1 MDLERV
7 LAESEVVCTEDEVAT
22 AFDRMA
28 SEIRAVLKDS
38 NPVVLCVML
47 GGLIPTARL
56 LVRFDFPLELDYV
69 HATRY
74 RGDTTG
80 KDLHWRAKPAT
91 ALKGREVLVIDD
103 ILDEG
108 ITLSGVLDFCRAE
121 GAKTVL
127 SAVLVE
133 KQHERKKTLRQADFT
148 GLKVD
153 DRYVFGCGMD
163 YHDCFRNLRSIHAVR
178 ES

>member
-1 MDLERV
+1 M
-7 LAESEVVCTEDEVAT
+7 LAESEVVCTEEEVAA

-28 SEIRAVLKDS
+28 TEIRAVLKDS

-56 LVRFDFPLELDYV
+56 LVRFDFQLELDYV

-74 RGDTTG
+74 RGDTRG
-80 KDLHWRAKPAT
+80 HDLHWRAQPAT
-91 ALKGREVLVIDD
+91 ALTGREVLVIDD

-108 ITLSGVLDFCRAE
+108 ITLAGVLDFCRQQ
-121 GAKTVL
+121 GTNTVR
-127 SAVLVE
+127 SAVLVD
-133 KQHERKKTLRQADFT
+133 KQHGRKKSLQRADFT
-148 GLKVD
+148 GLEVD

-163 YHDCFRNLRSIHAVR
+163 YRDRFRNLRSIHAVR
-178 ES
+178 ET

>member
-1 MDLERV
+1 M
-7 LAESEVVCTEDEVAT
+7 LAESEVLCTDAEVAA

-28 SEIRAVLKDS
+28 AEIRGVLKDS

-56 LVRFDFPLELDYV
+56 LVRFDFPLELDYL

-74 RGDTTG
+74 RGDTRG
-80 KDLHWRAKPAT
+80 RDLHWRARPAT
-91 ALKGREVLVIDD
+91 DLNGRDVLVIDD

-108 ITLSGVLDFCRAE
+108 ITLAAVLGYCRQQ
-121 GAKTVL
+121 GASSVR
-127 SAVLVE
+127 SAVLVD
-133 KQHERKKTLRQADFT
+133 KRHGRKKALEHADFT
-148 GLKVD
+148 GLEVD

-163 YHDCFRNLRSIHAVR
+163 YKDCFRNLRSIHAVN

>member
-1 MDLERV
+1 M
-7 LAESEVVCTEDEVAT
+7 LAESEVVCTEQEVVA

-28 SEIRAVLKDS
+28 AEIRAVLKDA
-38 NPVVLCVML
+38 NPVILCVML

-74 RGDTTG
+74 RGDTRG
-80 KDLHWRAKPAT
+80 RELHWRARPNTSLA
-91 ALKGREVLVIDD
+91 GRDVLVIDD

-108 ITLSGVLDFCRAE
+108 ITLAGVLDFCRE
-121 GAKTVL
+121 RGAKTVR

-133 KQHERKKTLRQADFT
+133 KQHGRKKSLQRADFT
-148 GLKVD
+148 GLQVD

-163 YHDCFRNLRSIHAVR
+163 YRDSFRNLRSVHALR
-178 ES
+178 EF

>member
-1 MDLERV
+1 M
-7 LAESEVVCTEDEVAT
+7 LAKAEVVCTEAEVAA

-28 SEIRAVLKDS
+28 DEIRDVLGDT

-56 LVRFDFPLELDYV
+56 LARFDFPLEFDYV

-74 RGDTTG
+74 RGETRG
-80 KDLHWRAKPAT
+80 RDLHWRAKPAT
-91 ALKGREVLVIDD
+91 ALKGRHVLVIDD

-108 ITLSGVLDFCRAE
+108 ITLAGVLDFCRGE
-121 GAKTVL
+121 GAKSVRC
-127 SAVLVE
+127 AVLVD
-133 KQHERKKTLRQADFT
+133 KRHGRKKALEHADFT
-148 GLKVD
+148 GLEVD

-163 YHDCFRNLRSIHAVR
+163 YRDRFRNLRSIYAVR

>member
-1 MDLERV
+1 V
-7 LAESEVVCTEDEVAT
+7 LAESELVCTEEEVAA

-28 SEIRAVLKDS
+28 AEIRAELEDA

-56 LVRFDFPLELDYV
+56 LFRFDFRLELDYV

-74 RGDTTG
+74 RGDIRG
-80 KDLHWRAKPAT
+80 RELYWRVKPAT
-91 ALKGREVLVIDD
+91 PLAGRHVLVIDD

-108 ITLSGVLDFCRAE
+108 ITLAGVLDFCRE
-121 GAKTVL
+121 QGAATVR
-127 SAVLVE
+127 SAVLVD
-133 KQHERKKTLRQADFT
+133 KQHERRKSLQRADFT
-148 GLKVD
+148 GLEVD

-163 YHDCFRNLRSIHAVR
+163 YRDRFRNLRSIRAVQG
-178 ES
+178 S

>member
-1 MDLERV
+1 M
-7 LAESEVVCTEDEVAT
+7 VCTEEEVSA

-28 SEIRAVLKDS
+28 AEIRGVLKDT

-74 RGDTTG
+74 RGDTRG
-80 KDLHWRAKPAT
+80 RELHWRARPAT
-91 ALKGREVLVIDD
+91 ALAGRDVLVIDD

-108 ITLSGVLDFCRAE
+108 ITLAGVLEFCSDQ
-121 GAKTVL
+121 GAKTVR
-127 SAVLVE
+127 SAVLVD
-133 KQHERKKTLRQADFT
+133 KQHGRKISLQRADFT
-148 GLKVD
+148 GLEVD

-163 YHDCFRNLRSIHAVR
+163 YRNCFRNLGSIHAVR

>member
-1 MDLERV
+1 M
-7 LAESEVVCTEDEVAT
+7 LAESEVVCTEEEVAA

-28 SEIRAVLKDS
+28 AEIRAVLKDA

-74 RGDTTG
+74 RGDTRG
-80 KDLHWRAKPAT
+80 HELHWRARPAT
-91 ALKGREVLVIDD
+91 VLTGRDVLVIDD

-108 ITLSGVLDFCRAE
+108 ITLAGVLDFCRDQ
-121 GAKTVL
+121 GAKTVR
-127 SAVLVE
+127 SAVLVD
-133 KQHERKKTLRQADFT
+133 KRHGRKKSLQRADFT
-148 GLKVD
+148 GLEVD

-163 YHDCFRNLRSIHAVR
+163 YRDCFRNLRSIHAVR
-178 ES
+178 GS

>member
-1 MDLERV
+1 M
-7 LAESEVVCTEDEVAT
+7 LAESEVVCTEEEVGK

-28 SEIRAVLKDS
+28 AEIRAELKDS

-74 RGDTTG
+74 RGDIQG
-80 KDLHWRAKPAT
+80 SELHWRARPAT
-91 ALKGREVLVIDD
+91 PLAGRDVLVIDD

-108 ITLSGVLDFCRAE
+108 ITLAGVLDFCRE
-121 GAKTVL
+121 QGAATVR
-127 SAVLVE
+127 SAVLVD
-133 KQHERKKTLRQADFT
+133 KRHGRKKSLQRADFT
-148 GLKVD
+148 GLEVD

-163 YHDCFRNLRSIHAVR
+163 YRDRFRNLGSIRAVR

>member
-1 MDLERV
+1 M
-7 LAESEVVCTEDEVAT
+7 CTEEEVAT

-28 SEIRAVLKDS
+28 AGIRAELKET

-74 RGDTTG
+74 RGDTRG
-80 KDLHWRAKPAT
+80 RDLHWRARPAT
-91 ALKGREVLVIDD
+91 PLAGRHVLVIDD

-108 ITLSGVLDFCRAE
+108 ITLAGVLEFCRE
-121 GAKTVL
+121 QGAVTVR
-127 SAVLVE
+127 SAVLVD
-133 KQHERKKTLRQADFT
+133 KKHGRKKSLRRADFT
-148 GLKVD
+148 GLEVD

-163 YHDCFRNLRSIHAVR
+163 YRDRFRNLRSIRAVR

>member
-1 MDLERV
+1 V
-7 LAESEVVCTEDEVAT
+7 LAESELVCTEEEVAT

-28 SEIRAVLKDS
+28 AEIRTELKDT

-74 RGDTTG
+74 RGDTRG
-80 KDLHWRAKPAT
+80 SELHWRARPAT
-91 ALKGREVLVIDD
+91 PLAGRDVLVIDD

-108 ITLSGVLDFCRAE
+108 ITLAGVLDFCRQQ
-121 GAKTVL
+121 GAATVR
-127 SAVLVE
+127 SAVLVD
-133 KQHERKKTLRQADFT
+133 KQHGRKKSLQRADFT
-148 GLKVD
+148 GLEVD

-163 YHDCFRNLRSIHAVR
+163 YRDRFRNLKSIRAVR

>member
-1 MDLERV
+1 M
-7 LAESEVVCTEDEVAT
+7 LAESEVVCTEEEVAT

-28 SEIRAVLKDS
+28 AEIGAVLKDS

-74 RGDTTG
+74 RGDTKG
-80 KDLHWRAKPAT
+80 RDLHWRAQPAT
-91 ALKGREVLVIDD
+91 ALTGREVLVIDD

-108 ITLSGVLDFCRAE
+108 ITLAGVLDFCRQQ
-121 GAKTVL
+121 GAKTVR
-127 SAVLVE
+127 SAVLVD
-133 KQHERKKTLRQADFT
+133 KQHGRKKALQRADFT
-148 GLKVD
+148 GLEVD

-163 YHDCFRNLRSIHAVR
+163 YRDCFRNLRSIHAVR
-178 ES
+178 KT

>member
-1 MDLERV
+1 V
-7 LAESEVVCTEDEVAT
+7 LANSETVCTADEVSA
-22 AFDRMA
+22 ALDRMA
-28 SEIRAVLKDS
+28 SEIGATVGDR

-56 LVRFDFPLELDYV
+56 LGRFEFSLELDYV

-74 RGDTTG
+74 RGDVKG
-80 KDLHWRAKPAT
+80 HDLHWRAHPAT
-91 ALKGREVLVIDD
+91 PLEGREVLIIDD

-108 ITLSGVLDFCRAE
+108 VTLAGVLAYCRE
-121 GAKTVL
+121 QGARAVY
-127 SAVLVE
+127 SAVLVDKEHGRE
-133 KQHERKKTLRQADFT
+133 KTVARADFT

-163 YHDCFRNLRSIHAVR
+163 YKGRFRNLRSIHAVQDT
-178 ES
+178 

>member
-1 MDLERV
+1 MLEQ
-7 LAESEVVCTEDEVAT
+7 SEVVWTEDQVT
-22 AFDRMA
+22 AALDRMA
-28 SEIRAVLKDS
+28 AEISAALGGA

-56 LVRFDFPLELDYV
+56 LGRFDFPLELDYI

-74 RGDTTG
+74 RGDTRG
-80 KDLHWRAKPAT
+80 HDLHWRARPGTELA
-91 ALKGREVLVIDD
+91 GRDVLVIDD

-108 ITLSGVLDFCRAE
+108 ITLAGVLAFCRE
-121 GAKTVL
+121 QGASAVR
-127 SAVLVE
+127 SAVLVD
-133 KQHERKKTLRQADFT
+133 KRHGRTKALERADFT
-148 GLKVD
+148 GLEVD

-163 YHDCFRNLRSIHAVR
+163 YRDCFRNLRSIRALR

>member
-1 MDLERV
+1 M
-7 LAESEVVCTEDEVAT
+7 LAESEVVCTEDEVAA

-28 SEIRAVLKDS
+28 AEIRTVLKDS

-56 LVRFDFPLELDYV
+56 LARFDFPLELDYV

-74 RGDTTG
+74 RGDTRG
-80 KDLHWRAKPAT
+80 RELHWRAKPAT
-91 ALKGREVLVIDD
+91 ALAGRDVLVIDD

-108 ITLSGVLDFCRAE
+108 ITLAGVLDYCRKQ
-121 GAKTVL
+121 GATTVRC
-127 SAVLVE
+127 AVLVN
-133 KQHERKKTLRQADFT
+133 KQHGRKKALERANFT
-148 GLKVD
+148 GLEVD

-163 YHDCFRNLRSIHAVR
+163 YRDRFRNLRSIHAVR